1 MSSNL
6 KIAAV
11 AVCGM
16 LYFLYSAKRSPTS
29 FVSARGKIDDGEFI
43 ILYVTVPNEEV
54 GKKIATEL
62 VNAKLAAC
70 VNVLDG
76 VKSYYRWQGKVEV
89 DSEQLLI
96 IKSKKLLFHD
106 LQKKVEA
113 LHPYDTPEI
122 VSFPLQNISPRYKK
136 WLGDSTKI

>member
-1 MSSNL
+1 MVCCISSTQQKEPYL
-6 KIAAV
+6 FCECQRKK
-11 AVCGM
+11 G
-16 LYFLYSAKRSPTS
+16 
-29 FVSARGKIDDGEFI
+29 DGEFI

-96 IKSKKLLFHD
+96 IKSRKITLSRSAKK
-106 LQKKVEA
+106 
-113 LHPYDTPEI
+113 
-122 VSFPLQNISPRYKK
+122 S
-136 WLGDSTKI
+136 